1 MEKVYKHKKTG
12 QIAYY
17 KDGIFKQNNCSV
29 EIGVEPSKQ
38 FWEEIIFEILS
49 FRSKFNEFYNP
60 KLQKDG
66 TFLDDPLM
74 SQNGGGASLKWMLNE
89 DEYYISSVKRLSD
102 NEVFSIGDKINF
114 RGLYGNSSEHKY
126 DTIKGFE
133 LKQDGS
139 LGVRYHNGL
148 VGIEKIQKYKEPIL
162 TTEDGVNIF
171 QGDSYYYVNK
181 NNFYIDF
188 VVSADKK
195 FDSKKEDMLDF
206 KHKEKA
212 EEYILMNKPLLSLND
227 LLSVW
232 SSEKDF
238 DAYKNSPIF
247 QNFKNLAKTKL

>member
-17 KDGIFKQNNCSV
+17 KDGVFKQNNCSV

-38 FWEEIIFEILS
+38 FWEEIIFEILA
-49 FRSKFNEFYNP
+49 FKSKFNEFYTP
-60 KLQKDG
+60 ILQKDG
-66 TFLDDPLM
+66 TYLHNTRTSL
-74 SQNGGGASLKWMLNE
+74 NGGGASLKWMLNE
-89 DEYYISSVKRLSD
+89 NEYYIYSVKRLYD
-102 NEVFSIGDKINF
+102 NEIFSIGDKINF
-114 RGLYGNSSEHKY
+114 RGLYGNNSEHKY

-148 VGIEKIQKYKEPIL
+148 VGIEKIQKYKEAFF
-162 TTEDGVNIF
+162 TTEDGVELFGGERVFSVSDTLITA
-171 QGDSYYYVNK
+171 VLL
-181 NNFYIDF
+181 NFS
-188 VVSADKK
+188 V
-195 FDSKKEDMLDF
+195 EDF
-206 KHKEKA
+206 KKIKGKIFAKKDKA

-232 SSEKDF
+232 ASEKDF
-238 DAYKNSPIF
+238 DAYKNSPMF

>member
-17 KDGIFKQNNCSV
+17 KDGVIKSANFSI
-29 EIGVEPSKQ
+29 ETGVEPSKQ
-38 FWEEIIFEILS
+38 FWKEIIFEILS
-49 FRSKFNEFYNP
+49 FRSHRNQFYNP
-60 KLQKDG
+60 TIQKDG
-66 TFLDDPLM
+66 TYLHAEIMEFDG
-74 SQNGGGASLKWMLNE
+74 NGASLEWMLNE
-89 DEYYISSVKRLSD
+89 DEYYITSVKRLYD

-114 RGLYGNSSEHKY
+114 RGLYGNNSEHKY

-148 VGIEKIQKYKEPIL
+148 VGIEKIQKYKEVL
-162 TTEDGVNIF
+162 FTTEDSVELFGGERVFSVSDTLIIA
-171 QGDSYYYVNK
+171 VLL
-181 NNFYIDF
+181 NFS
-188 VVSADKK
+188 V
-195 FDSKKEDMLDF
+195 EDF
-206 KHKEKA
+206 KKIKGKIFAKKEKA

-238 DAYKNSPIF
+238 DAYKNSPMF

>member
-12 QIAYY
+12 EIITY
-17 KDGIFKQNNCSV
+17 KDGIIKSGNCSI
-29 EIGVEPSKQ
+29 ETGVEPSSE
-38 FWEEIIFEILS
+38 FWMELTYEILS
-49 FRSKFNEFYNP
+49 FKSKFDEFYNP
-60 KLQKDG
+60 RLQKDG
-66 TFLDDPLM
+66 TFLDNPLM

-133 LKQDGS
+133 FKQDGS

-148 VGIEKIQKYKEPIL
+148 VGIEKIQKYKEAL
-162 TTEDGVNIF
+162 FTTEDGVDIF
-171 QGDSYYYVNK
+171 EGDEVTWLYTDELK
-181 NNFYIDF
+181 IAGTRK
-188 VVSADKK
+188 ADKNMYTDLK
-195 FDSKKEDMLDF
+195 YFSK
-206 KHKEKA
+206 KEKA
-212 EEYILMNKPLLSLND
+212 EEHILMNKPLLSLND

-232 SSEKDF
+232 CSEKDF
-238 DAYKNSPIF
+238 DAYKNSPMF